1 MLNIII
7 SIFQILTAIGII
19 GFWISFY
26 LSEYKN
32 RKMSE
37 VEYKHELSFP
47 LPDLGWVTPNLI
59 VAAIGLLSNQ
69 AYGFIFSISAGGGMV
84 FLGFI
89 DLAFAIQNGKFNRKE
104 HGMDAYVTI
113 AIVILMMVLGPL
125 FISYGG
131 INLL

>member
-1 MLNIII
+1 MFNIIV

-19 GFWISFY
+19 GFWVSFY
-26 LSEYKN
+26 FSEYKN

-69 AYGFIFSISAGGGMV
+69 SYGYIFSISAGGGMV

-89 DLAFAIQNGKFNRKE
+89 DLAFAIQNGKFNIKE
-104 HGMDAYVTI
+104 HGIDVYMTL
-113 AIVILMMVLGPL
+113 AIVVLMLTLGPF
-125 FISYGG
+125 FITYGG